1 MWTMYFIVKWNP
13 ESYIASKFHIALFS
27 FNNYILSFITL
38 LFLNGI
44 DVIFSMS
51 LNFYLS
57 NVPHEEVHIMYLW
70 QGIMEVMFFLLHSV
84 RGYMVTVYHTA
95 GEVSFDHMTIWQILV
110 MWLLPVTYTE
120 KLNNYFLLK

>member
-1 MWTMYFIVKWNP
+1 MLYSPLTV
-13 ESYIASKFHIALFS
+13 
-27 FNNYILSFITL
+27 NYILSFITL

-51 LNFYLS
+51 LNFDLS

-95 GEVSFDHMTIWQILV
+95 GEVSFDHMTI
-110 MWLLPVTYTE
+110 
-120 KLNNYFLLK
+120 